1 MQRESVPAGH
11 GRYGPPTGEGT
22 PPVRTGFA
30 PRVALTDSLL
40 SARSLPSPPR
50 MTGLSFTLGPMDA
63 TMSTTVWW
71 TCLDCGVDAEMPA
84 PDSAGGTV
92 PCPDCTAE
100 MAEQWRWDSAA

>member
-1 MQRESVPAGH
+1 
-11 GRYGPPTGEGT
+11 
-22 PPVRTGFA
+22 
-30 PRVALTDSLL
+30 
-40 SARSLPSPPR
+40 
-50 MTGLSFTLGPMDA
+50 MDA
-63 TMSTTVWW
+63 MMSTTVWW